1 MHVEFIDDEPIYDG
15 ANLLVRFGAR
25 VDGKPAEC
33 AITAEALE
41 DHFGAH
47 ASQEDALLNAFRAHR
62 RRIESLCVQAL
73 ERSGATAVTL
83 HSGFVRMIGLQ
94 EQHQ

>member
-1 MHVEFIDDEPIYDG
+1 MNVQFIDDEARYDG
-15 ANLLVRFGAR
+15 ANLVVRFGAR
-25 VDGKPAEC
+25 VDGKPVAC

-47 ASQEDALLNAFRAHR
+47 SSLEGALLDAFRAHR

-73 ERSGATAVTL
+73 GRSGATAVTL
-83 HSGFVRMIGLQ
+83 HSGFVRMIEQQ
-94 EQHQ
+94 EQHP